1 MENSVGKNLREKE
14 TDPDM
19 PVTLWTID
27 RSKCNVCGECVDA
40 CLRGLLKVVDKR
52 IIITSQID
60 CNWCGD
66 CAGACASDAI
76 ELT

>member
-1 MENSVGKNLREKE
+1 MKNNEGKTVGQSEQD
-14 TDPDM
+14 DPK
-19 PVTLWTID
+19 TLWTID

-40 CLRGLLKVVDKR
+40 CKRGLLKVVEKR
-52 IIITSQID
+52 IIMTSQID

-66 CAGACASDAI
+66 CANACASDAI

>member
-1 MENSVGKNLREKE
+1 MESNERKILGQTEQDIPK
-14 TDPDM
+14 
-19 PVTLWTID
+19 TLWTID

-40 CLRGLLKVVDKR
+40 CKRGILIVKDKM

-60 CNWCGD
+60 CSWCGD
-66 CAGACASDAI
+66 CANVCASDAI

>member
-1 MENSVGKNLREKE
+1 MENNEGKILEQ
-14 TDPDM
+14 TGQDIPI
-19 PVTLWTID
+19 TLWTID

-40 CLRGLLKVVDKR
+40 CKRGILKVKDKT
-52 IIITSQID
+52 IVISSQWD

>member
-19 PVTLWTID
+19 PLTLWTID
-27 RSKCNVCGECVDA
+27 RSKCTVCGECVDA
-40 CLRGLLKVVDKR
+40 CLIKLLFIKDNRVMIK
-52 IIITSQID
+52 TQLD

-66 CAGACASDAI
+66 CASACASDAI
-76 ELT
+76 VLT